1 MAKVKFL
8 KQAMSFVSGSYI
20 LNFMIIQI
28 RKPENKGFYLGSN
41 KKNNSGKEMN
51 KIEGRFPKSK

>member
-1 MAKVKFL
+1 
-8 KQAMSFVSGSYI
+8 
-20 LNFMIIQI
+20 MIIQI

-51 KIEGRFPKSK
+51 KIEGRFPKSKYKTNSLKIRC